1 MEHPVTGSEEI
12 DAIVMKRVDP
22 YTSEASLTHA
32 GRETGMLRR
41 VVSKDGKS
49 MTVTLQRIS
58 PSVNNVEVYEK
69 VSEENLR

>member
-1 MEHPVTGSEEI
+1 MIVTSAEKWNITGIE
-12 DAIVMKRVDP
+12 
-22 YTSEASLTHA
+22 
-32 GRETGMLRR
+32 GMLRR